1 MAPVPYSAS
10 GRLDIIYVVSGKL
23 HKTSFPV
30 DIAPVSGIYY
40 LFNRVTLAFDTL
52 AYAVASNI
60 WGGIRDLYN
69 TGVAAATYEL
79 FTRSGTSFIPVES
92 GTCAGGAG
100 SSGTASALTGEL
112 TMTFKNVI
120 NELFKSVWLETILV
134 APQKQGATSTPAAIS
149 AFMDS
154 AINTSVPGNIGN
166 WVESRGSEPLYRKI
180 SWTVSLNRR
189 LRRDR
194 SYA

>member
-1 MAPVPYSAS
+1 
-10 GRLDIIYVVSGKL
+10 
-23 HKTSFPV
+23 
-30 DIAPVSGIYY
+30 
-40 LFNRVTLAFDTL
+40 
-52 AYAVASNI
+52 
-60 WGGIRDLYN
+60 
-69 TGVAAATYEL
+69 
-79 FTRSGTSFIPVES
+79 
-92 GTCAGGAG
+92 
-100 SSGTASALTGEL
+100 
-112 TMTFKNVI
+112 MTFKNVI